1 MSKIPFTSPKFKLS
15 AFNCPYCSAYSD
27 QRWFTTITPQGDF
40 LEETHVCFC
49 SHCNKYSIWFKGS
62 MIYPD
67 FSGIEP
73 PNADLNKDIVSDYN
87 EAVSIL
93 QRSPRGSAAL
103 LRLAIQKLC
112 VQLGENG
119 KNLNTDIANLVKK
132 GLPSKVQESLDSL
145 RVIGNESVHPGE
157 LNMKDD
163 VATATALF
171 RLVNFIAEKMI
182 TEPKE
187 IEAIYNKLPESKKK
201 EIANRDKVKKQ

>member
-119 KNLNTDIANLVKK
+119 KNLNTDIAKSKCSDFLGKK
-132 GLPSKVQESLDSL
+132 NPGIFYKTLKLFSTRCGL
-145 RVIGNESVHPGE
+145 I
-157 LNMKDD
+157 
-163 VATATALF
+163 
-171 RLVNFIAEKMI
+171 
-182 TEPKE
+182 
-187 IEAIYNKLPESKKK
+187 
-201 EIANRDKVKKQ
+201 DKRK